1 MSNRLPVLDMLAEY
15 FPDYQIFLTTY
26 DKAWYE
32 IAKQRTSNGQ
42 WEYAEFYSEKT
53 DEYEIPIHVQDKP
66 YLEKAKAYFAANDHK
81 ASAIYL
87 RTAFEA
93 AIKKFCETKNLRVKY
108 RENPKEL
115 TSEDFW
121 TPIKTG
127 TLKRWYTLIR
137 KETHWRNRTVP
148 KYYSEPAQPFWYGY
162 CGQKGNLRCDKSGGN
177 T

>member
-1 MSNRLPVLDMLAEY
+1 M
-15 FPDYQIFLTTY
+15 TTY

-32 IAKQRTSNGQ
+32 IVKQRTSNNGK
-42 WEYAEFYSEKT
+42 WKYAEFYSSKT
-53 DEYEIPIHVQDKP
+53 DDYEIPIYVEDKA
-66 YLEKAKAYFAANDHK
+66 YLEKAKAYFAANDYK

-127 TLKRWYTLIR
+127 TLKNGTPLLEKKLIGEIELYR
-137 KETHWRNRTVP
+137 SIILNPLSHFHIVP
-148 KYYSEPAQPFWYGY
+148 EIKGEISDAIKAVEALEAKLAAILGGTPQANSE
-162 CGQKGNLRCDKSGGN
+162 
-177 T
+177 